1 MSLLSSPP
9 SLSSNSILCLAVDGR
24 KQGKGM
30 LDLLL
35 NCGWIPTNDSSR
47 TKGYLLSTFPSL
59 AGLNHLLDA
68 EGNEVAQQ
76 DEQEDSW
83 LAVLEPL
90 QIGLAWS
97 YISYHFLSW
106 ASLFLGIRTARPA
119 TINRGNENRAGVTVL
134 QLRPVDSYLMVL
146 VRLLVRPGH
155 YSC

>member
-1 MSLLSSPP
+1 MNYRLWVSH
-9 SLSSNSILCLAVDGR
+9 R
-24 KQGKGM
+24 
-30 LDLLL
+30 
-35 NCGWIPTNDSSR
+35 IPR
-47 TKGYLLSTFPSL
+47 TFYPKSCRAYFGFLSTFPSL

-106 ASLFLGIRTARPA
+106 ASLFLGIRRWLEKCCNEAWLGTHHSIGASYPSVSSFHETSTSQIGALAVQELGIACLFDWPAARP
-119 TINRGNENRAGVTVL
+119 RMMRWF
-134 QLRPVDSYLMVL
+134 S
-146 VRLLVRPGH
+146 
-155 YSC
+155 

>member
-1 MSLLSSPP
+1 MSFPDLTLNGVSILGSWWCCKPSNPKNLLSQELQ
-9 SLSSNSILCLAVDGR
+9 SLF
-24 KQGKGM
+24 
-30 LDLLL
+30 
-35 NCGWIPTNDSSR
+35 WF
-47 TKGYLLSTFPSL
+47 LSTFPSL

-106 ASLFLGIRTARPA
+106 ASLLMMVMY
-119 TINRGNENRAGVTVL
+119 RA
-134 QLRPVDSYLMVL
+134 SFNIFF
-146 VRLLVRPGH
+146 
-155 YSC
+155 SFF